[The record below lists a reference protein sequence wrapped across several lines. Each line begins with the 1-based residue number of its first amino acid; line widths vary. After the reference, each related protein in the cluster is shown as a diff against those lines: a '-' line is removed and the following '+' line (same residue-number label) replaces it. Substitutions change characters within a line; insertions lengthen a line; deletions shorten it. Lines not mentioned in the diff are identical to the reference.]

1 MPMTPKVARII
12 PKIVENHSLFS
23 SITGILACFQAAT
36 DSRKIFS
43 HPFSIQI
50 QYNRKM
56 TQQLH
61 LCKLRYLSRGLHLA
75 LLCYLCLVQF
85 AAPLVHAH
93 SITSD
98 SLKPEGLH
106 YLHPYGVPPSSLA
119 ALLTS
124 TCENIEVGIST
135 LKVTGSRTERHLLM
149 KPTLPKVD
157 DCAQAKTAFSV
168 QTRQTCYV
176 PVLFY
181 YSCAPRSPPKFS

>member
-1 MPMTPKVARII
+1 M
-12 PKIVENHSLFS
+12 
-23 SITGILACFQAAT
+23 
-36 DSRKIFS
+36 
-43 HPFSIQI
+43 
-50 QYNRKM
+50 
-56 TQQLH
+56 QLSH

-98 SLKPEGLH
+98 SLKPDGLH

-124 TCENIEVGIST
+124 TCENIEVGISA
-135 LKVTGSRTERHLLM
+135 LKMTSPRTERHLSM
-149 KPTLPKVD
+149 KPIPPD
-157 DCAQAKTAFSV
+157 SACCSQAKTAFSA
-168 QTRQTCYV
+168 QTLKTCYS
-176 PVLFY
+176 PALFY